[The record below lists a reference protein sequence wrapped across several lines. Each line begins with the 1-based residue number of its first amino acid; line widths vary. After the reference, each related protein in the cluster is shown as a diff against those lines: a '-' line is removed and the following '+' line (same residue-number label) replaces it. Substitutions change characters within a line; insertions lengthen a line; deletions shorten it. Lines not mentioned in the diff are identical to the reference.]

1 MGTNGTY
8 YNEIIGKLEKL
19 CRKKY
24 LGGIFSGI
32 VAVVLV
38 LIIAVTLFS
47 LFELIA
53 HLNSTTR
60 TVLFF
65 TGLFIVAGVCAF
77 LLILPLLRYFNLLRN
92 ESYFQ
97 VAKNVG
103 DNFPDV
109 KDDLLNSMQLVN
121 SDIDEKFYSHN
132 LIDAAFKEVYD
143 KTRNL
148 KFELI
153 IDFKRVW
160 NKFLRTA
167 AIGIA
172 VLLLFLF
179 LPGMKDASYRLINF
193 NKEFVDPPKFR
204 FQVFPGDAEI
214 TKGEDVL
221 IKVKTVGKS
230 PKEIN
235 LAVKNNEETDYRF
248 ETLKPDS
255 LGSFN
260 LNLTSI
266 RTSFKYY
273 ASAGNIASDIFRV
286 DVVDGPII
294 KTLDVEIYPPPY
306 TKLSSTVQKDNG
318 NVTSLVGSKIK
329 YKLSSTKNL
338 SKAFLQF
345 SDSTHS
351 QLKTNGENAE
361 GSFILRKDNQYYIS
375 LIDENGIENSSP
387 ITYQVKALHDA
398 YPTIEMVAPNK
409 NVSLSADNR
418 VELLVKL
425 SDDYGFSKLV
435 LNYRLSASRYETPQ
449 EEFRTMEIPLL
460 SYDKEMFVNY
470 VWNLTQLSLGVDD
483 VVSYYLEVFDN
494 DNVSGPKSARTVVF
508 TIRVPSL
515 DEILSDANQVQNQSQ
530 SDLEKTL
537 KEAEVLHK
545 TFQEIDREMKKDKE
559 KLSWEE
565 KEKVENALDKYEE
578 LQQKTEDIS
587 KQLQEMQNK
596 LQENNLLSKETL
608 EKYMELQKLMDE
620 FTSEE
625 MKKALEQLRNTLQQ
639 MNRNMTQNQ
648 LENFQLNEEKFR
660 KGIERTLNLLKRIQ
674 IEQKVDELLK
684 RTEQLAKEQNEL
696 KEKTEQS
703 NSLNQEEKNELSR
716 KQNKISE
723 DMKKLGAEM
732 EKLQEKM
739 NEMEGMPQEEMEKM
753 SEEFEKQM
761 NEQLSKQAQQNI
773 QQNKMQSAVQQQQQI
788 ASNMDQLNQ
797 QMQEMQNSMRMQ
809 NQMQTFTD
817 MMKIL
822 NNLLEVSKK
831 QEELKNETRN
841 SEPNSSSLND
851 KAETQDNLKSNLLNL
866 MKQMADLSQ
875 KTFAITPEMGKALG
889 EAVKQMQRSIQSM
902 QNRNG
907 SMAAMTQGDAM
918 MHLNE
923 AATMM
928 KGSMEAMMQGG
939 GQGGGM
945 MSLMQQLQQLSGQQM
960 NVNNLTQMLQQM
972 KQGKLSSQQ
981 QAELQRLSQQQ
992 QMIHKSLEQ
1001 LNEEAKISGSSKKLP
1016 ADLES
1021 ILHDMQEVLTDM
1033 NTEKLD
1039 DKLIQKQEHILSKL
1053 LDAQRSINE
1062 RDYEKER
1069 NSRTG
1074 ENIVRN
1080 SPSELNLNSTEEVD
1094 KLREE
1099 LNRAVQEGYVKDY
1112 EELILKYYEALRK
1125 AENK

>member
-1 MGTNGTY
+1 MGTKGKY
-8 YNEIIGKLEKL
+8 YDEIIDKLEKL

-24 LGGIFSGI
+24 LGGILSG
-32 VAVVLV
+32 VFAVVLV
-38 LIIAVTLFS
+38 SIIAFTLFS

-53 HLNSTTR
+53 HFNSTLR

-65 TGLFIVAGVCAF
+65 TGIFIVAGVCTY
-77 LLILPLLRYFNLLRN
+77 LLFLPLLRYFNLLRD

-103 DNFPDV
+103 NHFPDV

-121 SDIDEKFYSHN
+121 SDIDEKYYSHN
-132 LIDAAFKEVYD
+132 LVDAAFKKVYD
-143 KTRNL
+143 NTKNL
-148 KFELI
+148 KFESI
-153 IDFKRVW
+153 INFKKVW

-167 AIGIA
+167 VFAIV
-172 VLLLFLF
+172 VLFLFLF
-179 LPGMKDASYRLINF
+179 LPGMKAASYRLIKF
-193 NKEFVDPPKFR
+193 NKEFVDPPQFS
-204 FQVFPGDAEI
+204 FQVTPGNAEI

-221 IKVKTVGKS
+221 IKVTTVGKS

-235 LAVKNNEETDYRF
+235 LAVKNDEETDYQLKA
-248 ETLKPDS
+248 LKPDS
-255 LGSFN
+255 LGAFN
-260 LNLTSI
+260 FNITSV

-273 ASAGNIASDIFRV
+273 ASAGNITSDFFKI
-286 DVVDGPII
+286 DVVDRPII
-294 KTLDVEIYPPPY
+294 KTLDVEIIPPAY

-318 NVTSLVGSKIK
+318 NVTSLIGSIIN
-329 YKLSSTKNL
+329 YKLTSTKNL

-345 SDSTHS
+345 FDSTQS

-375 LIDENGIENSSP
+375 LIDVNGNENASP

-398 YPTIEMVAPNK
+398 YPNIEMIAPNK
-409 NVSLSADNR
+409 NISLSADNR
-418 VELLVKL
+418 VELFVKL

-435 LNYRLSASRYETPQ
+435 LNYRLSASKYEILQ

-460 SYDKEMFVNY
+460 SSDKEMSVNY

-483 VVSYYLEVFDN
+483 VVSYYLEIFDN
-494 DNVSGPKSARTVVF
+494 DNVSGPKSAKTPVF
-508 TIRVPSL
+508 KVRVPSL

-530 SDLEKTL
+530 SDLENTL
-537 KEAEVLHK
+537 KEAEELHK
-545 TFQEIDREMKKDKE
+545 TFQEIDREMKKDQE
-559 KLSWEE
+559 KLTWEE

-639 MNRNMTQNQ
+639 MNRNMAQNQ

-696 KEKTEQS
+696 KEKTEES
-703 NSLNQEEKNELSR
+703 NSSSQEEKNEISK

-723 DMKKLGAEM
+723 DMKKLGTEM
-732 EKLQEKM
+732 KDLHEKM
-739 NEMEGMPQEEMEKM
+739 SEIEDMPQEEMEKM
-753 SEEFEKQM
+753 NEDFEKQK

-797 QMQEMQNSMRMQ
+797 QMQDMQNSMKMQ

-841 SEPNSSSLND
+841 SEPSSSSLND

-907 SMAAMTQGDAM
+907 SMAALTQEDAM

-923 AATMM
+923 AATMI

-992 QMIHKSLEQ
+992 QMIQKSLKQ

-1033 NTEKLD
+1033 STEKLD

-1080 SPSELNLNSTEEVD
+1080 SPNELNLNSNKEID

-1099 LNRAVQEGYVKDY
+1099 LNKAVKEGYVKDY